1 MLSREYFSLLSLSM
15 AASFHT
21 GLHAQAL
28 PDAGSLRQQIEQQR
42 SLPVPP
48 AAPLPRVALPPEIQS
63 LAGIKVRTKAFRFAG
78 NTLLGSEQLAQAV
91 ADFASRELDFSGLQ
105 RAADAIAKTG
115 ATLDAKTR
123 PVDSAEN
130 RPSN

>member
-1 MLSREYFSLLSLSM
+1 MCNHHRLPLLLLPLPL
-15 AASFHT
+15 ALAFHASST
-21 GLHAQAL
+21 AQTQ

-42 SLPVPP
+42 SLPMPP

-105 RAADAIAKTG
+105 RAADAVA
-115 ATLDAKTR
+115 AAYR
-123 PVDSAEN
+123 
-130 RPSN
+130 